1 MPSWRKT
8 KYTADEIRKIQVLIS
23 QLDVLSFSIP
33 LRGHGREGDDDLE
46 LGETIIDISPS
57 PQEIVE
63 ERDRNEFLL
72 EAIHACL
79 KPREEKVIIELYG
92 LQTGQ
97 RKTLQEVGDMF
108 NVTRERIRQI
118 EAKAIRHLKWYIMTK
133 KKIKGWEDI

>member
-1 MPSWRKT
+1 MATHHWVK
-8 KYTADEIRKIQVLIS
+8 KKWTADEIREIQRVIEMTNITS
-23 QLDVLSFSIP
+23 LSTP
-33 LRGHGREGDDDLE
+33 VGEEGSESEMGDF
-46 LGETIIDISPS
+46 IIDESPS

-63 ERDRNEFLL
+63 ERDRNEFLF

-92 LQTGQ
+92 LETGH
-97 RKTLQEVGDMF
+97 RKTLQEVGAMF

>member
-1 MPSWRKT
+1 MATHHWVK
-8 KYTADEIRKIQVLIS
+8 KKWTADEVREIQRIIEMTNITS
-23 QLDVLSFSIP
+23 LSTP
-33 LRGHGREGDDDLE
+33 VGDEGTESE
-46 LGETIIDISPS
+46 LGDFIVDETPS
-57 PQEIVE
+57 PQEIIE

-72 EAIHACL
+72 EAIRACL

-92 LQTGQ
+92 LETGR

>member
-1 MPSWRKT
+1 MATHHWVK
-8 KYTADEIRKIQVLIS
+8 KKWTADEIREIQRIIEMTNITS
-23 QLDVLSFSIP
+23 LSTP
-33 LRGHGREGDDDLE
+33 VGDEESESEIGDFIVD
-46 LGETIIDISPS
+46 ETPS

-72 EAIHACL
+72 EAIRACL

-92 LQTGQ
+92 LETGR

>member
-1 MPSWRKT
+1 MATHHWVKK
-8 KYTADEIRKIQVLIS
+8 KYTADEIREIQRIIEMTNVTS
-23 QLDVLSFSIP
+23 LSTP
-33 LRGHGREGDDDLE
+33 VGDEESESEMGDFIVD
-46 LGETIIDISPS
+46 ETPS

-63 ERDRNEFLL
+63 EKDRNEFLL
-72 EAIHACL
+72 EVIHACL

-92 LQTGQ
+92 LETGQ

-133 KKIKGWEDI
+133 KKIKGWENI

>member
-1 MPSWRKT
+1 MATHHWVK
-8 KYTADEIRKIQVLIS
+8 KKWTADEIREIQRVIEMTNITS
-23 QLDVLSFSIP
+23 LSTP
-33 LRGHGREGDDDLE
+33 VGEEGSESEMGDF
-46 LGETIIDISPS
+46 IIDESPS

-92 LQTGQ
+92 LETGH
-97 RKTLQEVGDMF
+97 RKTLQEVGAMF

>member
-1 MPSWRKT
+1 MATHYWMKK
-8 KYTADEIRKIQVLIS
+8 KYTADEIREIQRIIEMTNVTS
-23 QLDVLSFSIP
+23 LSTP
-33 LRGHGREGDDDLE
+33 VGDEGSESEMGDF
-46 LGETIIDISPS
+46 IIDETPS

-92 LQTGQ
+92 LETGQ